1 MFSDPFMFG
10 GEEACYQQEDL
21 DAAATAQIMGIE
33 SDLLNMLDD
42 DESEDSNSAE
52 AGKKYRSDSTS
63 NSALNMST
71 QDSQGSSPKS
81 QNQMPSFKPAFGFS
95 YSPKSQISQVQVVE
109 KKASQDFAFPDG
121 GWECSACCNYNFKGR
136 KRCHRCTK
144 TKNESEKAGKPE
156 HMSLS
161 EQERAAIKATKQ
173 QKRIELKK
181 QAN

>member
-81 QNQMPSFKPAFGFS
+81 QNQMPSFKPSFGFS
-95 YSPKSQISQVQVVE
+95 YTEKPQVKVVE
-109 KKASQDFAFPDG
+109 KKSSQEFAFPDG

-144 TKNESEKAGKPE
+144 TRIESEKAGKPE

-161 EQERAAIKATKQ
+161 EQERAVVKATKN
-173 QKRIELKK
+173 QKRMELKK
-181 QAN
+181 QNSLAN

>member
-1 MFSDPFMFG
+1 MFG
-10 GEEACYQQEDL
+10 GEEACCQHEDL

-81 QNQMPSFKPAFGFS
+81 
-95 YSPKSQISQVQVVE
+95 
-109 KKASQDFAFPDG
+109 
-121 GWECSACCNYNFKGR
+121 
-136 KRCHRCTK
+136 
-144 TKNESEKAGKPE
+144 
-156 HMSLS
+156 
-161 EQERAAIKATKQ
+161 
-173 QKRIELKK
+173 
-181 QAN
+181 